1 MDTGEVIG
9 RGLLSPQQGWIPHP
23 VPQAP
28 SVCTPT
34 PDVTLTS
41 AHRDPGDVS
50 PAVTTAAGAGMQV
63 EKCGEGWKPVV
74 RGEGWVAS
82 VVGWWTS
89 WASGHIP
96 LCRAS

>member
-9 RGLLSPQQGWIPHP
+9 RGRLSPEQGWSLHP

-50 PAVTTAAGAGMQV
+50 PAVTTARGGLRGPRAIDRRGASREMWRRLEACCAG
-63 EKCGEGWKPVV
+63 
-74 RGEGWVAS
+74 
-82 VVGWWTS
+82 
-89 WASGHIP
+89 
-96 LCRAS
+96 